1 MIIKQ
6 ISRDNQEKDL
16 NSSNLRILEEIIDRE
31 DFNENGGLNLKTYS
45 KIKFNEIYFENLK

>member
-45 KIKFNEIYFENLK
+45 KIKFNEKLFENLK